1 MSSKKGLND
10 AYSVKT
16 PEDNIKLYKVWASS
30 YDDDFA
36 KKNDYR
42 SPVLISNYY
51 DKYSNKN
58 DVPVLDVGAGTGLIA
73 EVMNKKNTIDID
85 AIDISPEMLESA
97 KSKNCYNKLIEADLT
112 ENLDIDNNYYGAIVS
127 AGTFTHGHIGPN
139 ALDELL
145 RVTKPSGL
153 FVITIHSKVYVNQNF
168 EQKFQDINEQITDLT
183 FHEEKAYG
191 NNPDK
196 DHGYDTVF
204 ITVFRKKYYK
214 YFHMI
219 YNQKKHLP

>member
-51 DKYSNKN
+51 NKYSNKN

-112 ENLDIDNNYYGAIVS
+112 KNLDIDNNYYGAIVS

-196 DHGYDTVF
+196 DHGNDTVF
-204 ITVFRKKYYK
+204 ITVFRKK
-214 YFHMI
+214 
-219 YNQKKHLP
+219 

>member
-30 YDDDFA
+30 YDDDFS

-112 ENLDIDNNYYGAIVS
+112 KNLDIDNNYYGAIVS

-196 DHGYDTVF
+196 DHGNDTVF
-204 ITVFRKKYYK
+204 ITVFRKK
-214 YFHMI
+214 
-219 YNQKKHLP
+219 

>member
-51 DKYSNKN
+51 GKYSNKN

-112 ENLDIDNNYYGAIVS
+112 KNLDIDNNYYGAIVS

-196 DHGYDTVF
+196 DHGNDTVF
-204 ITVFRKKYYK
+204 ITVFRKK
-214 YFHMI
+214 
-219 YNQKKHLP
+219 

>member
-73 EVMNKKNTIDID
+73 EVMNKKSTIDID

-112 ENLDIDNNYYGAIVS
+112 KNLDIDNNYYGAIVS

-196 DHGYDTVF
+196 NHGNDTVF
-204 ITVFRKKYYK
+204 ITVFRKK
-214 YFHMI
+214 
-219 YNQKKHLP
+219 

>member
-1 MSSKKGLND
+1 LFQVNLTKDIIMSSKKGLND

-112 ENLDIDNNYYGAIVS
+112 KNLDIDNNYYGAIVS

-196 DHGYDTVF
+196 DHGNDTVF
-204 ITVFRKKYYK
+204 ITVFRKK
-214 YFHMI
+214 
-219 YNQKKHLP
+219 

>member
-97 KSKNCYNKLIEADLT
+97 KSKNCYNKLLEADLT
-112 ENLDIDNNYYGAIVS
+112 KNLDIDNNYYGAIVS

-153 FVITIHSKVYVNQNF
+153 FVITIHSKVYVNQDF

-196 DHGYDTVF
+196 DHGNDTVF
-204 ITVFRKKYYK
+204 ITVFRKK
-214 YFHMI
+214 
-219 YNQKKHLP
+219 

>member
-51 DKYSNKN
+51 DKYSNNN

-73 EVMNKKNTIDID
+73 EVMNKNDAIEID

-112 ENLDIDNNYYGAIVS
+112 KNLDIDNNYYGAIVS

-196 DHGYDTVF
+196 DHGNDTVF
-204 ITVFRKKYYK
+204 ITVFRKK
-214 YFHMI
+214 
-219 YNQKKHLP
+219 

>member
-112 ENLDIDNNYYGAIVS
+112 KNLDIDNNYYGAIVS

-145 RVTKPSGL
+145 RITKPSGL

-196 DHGYDTVF
+196 DHGNDTVF
-204 ITVFRKKYYK
+204 ITVFRKK
-214 YFHMI
+214 
-219 YNQKKHLP
+219 

>member
-112 ENLDIDNNYYGAIVS
+112 KNLDIDNNYYGAIVS

-153 FVITIHSKVYVNQNF
+153 FVITIHSKVYVDQNF

-196 DHGYDTVF
+196 DHGNDTVF
-204 ITVFRKKYYK
+204 ITVFRKK
-214 YFHMI
+214 
-219 YNQKKHLP
+219 

>member
-73 EVMNKKNTIDID
+73 EVMNKTNTIDID

-112 ENLDIDNNYYGAIVS
+112 KNLDIDNNYYGAIVS

-196 DHGYDTVF
+196 DLSLIH
-204 ITVFRKKYYK
+204 I
-214 YFHMI
+214 
-219 YNQKKHLP
+219 

>member
-112 ENLDIDNNYYGAIVS
+112 KNLDIDNNYYGAIVS

-196 DHGYDTVF
+196 DHGNAVSYT
-204 ITVFRKKYYK
+204 
-214 YFHMI
+214 
-219 YNQKKHLP
+219 HLTLPRRG

>member
-1 MSSKKGLND
+1 MGSKKGLND

-85 AIDISPEMLESA
+85 AIDISSEMLESA

-112 ENLDIDNNYYGAIVS
+112 KNLDIDNNYYGAIVS

-196 DHGYDTVF
+196 DHGNDTVF
-204 ITVFRKKYYK
+204 ITVFRKK
-214 YFHMI
+214 
-219 YNQKKHLP
+219 

>member
-183 FHEEKAYG
+183 FHEEQAYG

-196 DHGYDTVF
+196 HHGNDTVF
-204 ITVFRKKYYK
+204 ITVFRKK
-214 YFHMI
+214 
-219 YNQKKHLP
+219 

>member
-58 DVPVLDVGAGTGLIA
+58 DVQFLDVGDGTGLIA
-73 EVMNKKNTIDID
+73 EVMNKINRIDID

-97 KSKNCYNKLIEADLT
+97 KSKNCYNKLLEADLT
-112 ENLDIDNNYYGAIVS
+112 KNLDIDNNYYGAIVS

-168 EQKFQDINEQITDLT
+168 EQKFQDINEQISDLT

-196 DHGYDTVF
+196 DHGNDTVF
-204 ITVFRKKYYK
+204 ITVFRKK
-214 YFHMI
+214 
-219 YNQKKHLP
+219 

>member
-51 DKYSNKN
+51 DKYSNEN

-112 ENLDIDNNYYGAIVS
+112 KNLDIDNHYYGAIVS

-196 DHGYDTVF
+196 DHGNDTVF
-204 ITVFRKKYYK
+204 ITVFRKK
-214 YFHMI
+214 
-219 YNQKKHLP
+219 

>member
-112 ENLDIDNNYYGAIVS
+112 KNLDIDNNYYGAIVS
-127 AGTFTHGHIGPN
+127 AGTFTHGHIGPH

-196 DHGYDTVF
+196 DHGNDTVF
-204 ITVFRKKYYK
+204 ITVFRKK
-214 YFHMI
+214 
-219 YNQKKHLP
+219 

>member
-51 DKYSNKN
+51 DKYANKN

-112 ENLDIDNNYYGAIVS
+112 KNLDIDNNYYGAIVS

-196 DHGYDTVF
+196 DHGNDTVL
-204 ITVFRKKYYK
+204 ILSLI
-214 YFHMI
+214 HI
-219 YNQKKHLP
+219 

>member
-73 EVMNKKNTIDID
+73 EVMNKKNIIDID

-112 ENLDIDNNYYGAIVS
+112 KNLDIDNNYYGAIVS

-139 ALDELL
+139 ALGELL

-196 DHGYDTVF
+196 DHGNDTVF
-204 ITVFRKKYYK
+204 ITVFRKK
-214 YFHMI
+214 
-219 YNQKKHLP
+219 

>member
-1 MSSKKGLND
+1 MSPKKGLND

-112 ENLDIDNNYYGAIVS
+112 KNLDIDNNYYGAIVS
-127 AGTFTHGHIGPN
+127 AGTFTHGHIGPS

-196 DHGYDTVF
+196 DHGNDTVF
-204 ITVFRKKYYK
+204 ITVFRKK
-214 YFHMI
+214 
-219 YNQKKHLP
+219 

>member
-112 ENLDIDNNYYGAIVS
+112 KNLDIDNNYYGAIVS

-196 DHGYDTVF
+196 DHRNDTVL
-204 ITVFRKKYYK
+204 ITVFRKK
-214 YFHMI
+214 
-219 YNQKKHLP
+219 

>member
-16 PEDNIKLYKVWASS
+16 PEDNITLYKVWASS

-112 ENLDIDNNYYGAIVS
+112 KNLDIANNYYGAIVS

-196 DHGYDTVF
+196 DHGNDTVF
-204 ITVFRKKYYK
+204 ITIFRKK
-214 YFHMI
+214 
-219 YNQKKHLP
+219 

>member
-112 ENLDIDNNYYGAIVS
+112 KNLDIDNNYYGAIVS

-153 FVITIHSKVYVNQNF
+153 FVITIHSKVFVNQNF

-196 DHGYDTVF
+196 DHGNDTVF
-204 ITVFRKKYYK
+204 ITVFRKK
-214 YFHMI
+214 
-219 YNQKKHLP
+219 

>member
-51 DKYSNKN
+51 GKYSNKN

-97 KSKNCYNKLIEADLT
+97 KSKNCYNKLLEADLT
-112 ENLDIDNNYYGAIVS
+112 KNLDIDNNYYGAIVS

-196 DHGYDTVF
+196 DHGNDTVF
-204 ITVFRKKYYK
+204 ITVFRKK
-214 YFHMI
+214 
-219 YNQKKHLP
+219 

>member
-1 MSSKKGLND
+1 MSSIKGLND

-112 ENLDIDNNYYGAIVS
+112 KNLDIDNNYYGAIVS

-196 DHGYDTVF
+196 NHGNDTVF
-204 ITVFRKKYYK
+204 ITVFRKK
-214 YFHMI
+214 
-219 YNQKKHLP
+219 

>member
-16 PEDNIKLYKVWASS
+16 PEYNIKLYKVWASS

-97 KSKNCYNKLIEADLT
+97 KSKNCYNKLLEADLT
-112 ENLDIDNNYYGAIVS
+112 KNLDIDNNYYGAIVS

-196 DHGYDTVF
+196 DHGNDTVF
-204 ITVFRKKYYK
+204 ITVFRKK
-214 YFHMI
+214 
-219 YNQKKHLP
+219 

>member
-16 PEDNIKLYKVWASS
+16 PEDNIKLYKVWLSS

-97 KSKNCYNKLIEADLT
+97 KSKNCYNKLLEADLT
-112 ENLDIDNNYYGAIVS
+112 KNLDIDNNYYGAIVS
-127 AGTFTHGHIGPN
+127 AGTFTHGHIGPS

-168 EQKFQDINEQITDLT
+168 ELKFQDINEQITDLT

-196 DHGYDTVF
+196 DHGNDTVF
-204 ITVFRKKYYK
+204 ITVFRKK
-214 YFHMI
+214 
-219 YNQKKHLP
+219 

>member
-112 ENLDIDNNYYGAIVS
+112 KKLDIDNNYYGAIVS

-196 DHGYDTVF
+196 DHGNDTVF
-204 ITVFRKKYYK
+204 ITVFRKK
-214 YFHMI
+214 
-219 YNQKKHLP
+219 

>member
-73 EVMNKKNTIDID
+73 EVMNKNDAIEID

-112 ENLDIDNNYYGAIVS
+112 KNLDIHNNYYGAIVS

-168 EQKFQDINEQITDLT
+168 EQKFQNIKEQITDLT

-196 DHGYDTVF
+196 DHGNDTVF
-204 ITVFRKKYYK
+204 ITVFRKK
-214 YFHMI
+214 
-219 YNQKKHLP
+219 

>member
-112 ENLDIDNNYYGAIVS
+112 KNLDIDNNYYGAIVS

-145 RVTKPSGL
+145 RVTKPSSL
-153 FVITIHSKVYVNQNF
+153 FVITIHSKVYVNQSF

-196 DHGYDTVF
+196 DHGNDTVF
-204 ITVFRKKYYK
+204 ITVFRKK
-214 YFHMI
+214 
-219 YNQKKHLP
+219 

>member
-112 ENLDIDNNYYGAIVS
+112 KNLDIDNNYYGAIVS

-196 DHGYDTVF
+196 DHGNYPVF
-204 ITVFRKKYYK
+204 ITVFRKK
-214 YFHMI
+214 
-219 YNQKKHLP
+219 

>member
-1 MSSKKGLND
+1 MSPKKGLND

-97 KSKNCYNKLIEADLT
+97 KSKNCYNKLLEADLT
-112 ENLDIDNNYYGAIVS
+112 KNLDIDNNYYGAIVS

-196 DHGYDTVF
+196 DHGNDTVF
-204 ITVFRKKYYK
+204 ITVFRKK
-214 YFHMI
+214 
-219 YNQKKHLP
+219 

>member
-97 KSKNCYNKLIEADLT
+97 KSKNCYNKLLEADLT
-112 ENLDIDNNYYGAIVS
+112 KNLDIDNNYYGAIVS

-145 RVTKPSGL
+145 RISKPSGL

-168 EQKFQDINEQITDLT
+168 EQKFQDITEQITDLT

-196 DHGYDTVF
+196 DHGNDTVF
-204 ITVFRKKYYK
+204 ITVFRKK
-214 YFHMI
+214 
-219 YNQKKHLP
+219 

>member
-85 AIDISPEMLESA
+85 AIDISSEMLESA

-112 ENLDIDNNYYGAIVS
+112 KNLDIDNNYYGAIVS

-196 DHGYDTVF
+196 DHGNDTVF
-204 ITVFRKKYYK
+204 ITVFRKK
-214 YFHMI
+214 
-219 YNQKKHLP
+219 

>member
-97 KSKNCYNKLIEADLT
+97 RSKNCYNKLIEADLT
-112 ENLDIDNNYYGAIVS
+112 KNLDIDNNYYGAIVS

-196 DHGYDTVF
+196 DHGNDTVF
-204 ITVFRKKYYK
+204 ITVFRKK
-214 YFHMI
+214 
-219 YNQKKHLP
+219 

>member
-112 ENLDIDNNYYGAIVS
+112 KNLDIDNNYYGAIVS

-196 DHGYDTVF
+196 DHGNDTVF
-204 ITVFRKKYYK
+204 IKV
-214 YFHMI
+214 
-219 YNQKKHLP
+219 

>member
-1 MSSKKGLND
+1 MSSKKGQND
-10 AYSVKT
+10 AYPVKT
-16 PEDNIKLYKVWASS
+16 PPDNIKLYKGWASS
-30 YDDDFA
+30 NYDDFA

-97 KSKNCYNKLIEADLT
+97 KSKNCYNKLLEADLT
-112 ENLDIDNNYYGAIVS
+112 KNLDIDNNYYGAIVS

-196 DHGYDTVF
+196 DHGNDTVF
-204 ITVFRKKYYK
+204 ITVFRKK
-214 YFHMI
+214 
-219 YNQKKHLP
+219 

>member
-97 KSKNCYNKLIEADLT
+97 KSKNCYNKLLEADLT
-112 ENLDIDNNYYGAIVS
+112 KNLDIDNNYYGAIVS
-127 AGTFTHGHIGPN
+127 AGTFTHGHIGPS

-196 DHGYDTVF
+196 DHGNDTVF
-204 ITVFRKKYYK
+204 INVFRKK
-214 YFHMI
+214 
-219 YNQKKHLP
+219 

>member
-73 EVMNKKNTIDID
+73 EVMKKKNTIDID

-112 ENLDIDNNYYGAIVS
+112 KNLDIDNNFYGAIVS

-196 DHGYDTVF
+196 DHGNDTVF
-204 ITVFRKKYYK
+204 ITVFRKK
-214 YFHMI
+214 
-219 YNQKKHLP
+219 

>member
-112 ENLDIDNNYYGAIVS
+112 KNLDIDNNYYGAIVS

-145 RVTKPSGL
+145 RVAKPSGL

-196 DHGYDTVF
+196 DHGNDTVF
-204 ITVFRKKYYK
+204 ITVFRKK
-214 YFHMI
+214 
-219 YNQKKHLP
+219 

>member
-73 EVMNKKNTIDID
+73 DVMNKKNTIDID

-112 ENLDIDNNYYGAIVS
+112 KNLDIDNNYYGAIVS

-196 DHGYDTVF
+196 DHGNDTVF
-204 ITVFRKKYYK
+204 ITVFRKK
-214 YFHMI
+214 
-219 YNQKKHLP
+219 